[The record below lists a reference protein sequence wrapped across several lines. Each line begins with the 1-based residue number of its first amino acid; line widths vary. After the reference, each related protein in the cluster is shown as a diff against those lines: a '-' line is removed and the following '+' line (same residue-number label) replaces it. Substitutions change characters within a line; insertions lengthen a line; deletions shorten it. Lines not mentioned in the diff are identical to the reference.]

1 MTTYDF
7 ADVLLVPFPFTDQ
20 STTKKRPTVVI
31 SSGSYNITRPDLI
44 LIAVT
49 SQMTSPLLFGELEIT
64 DWQNA
69 GLLKVSVIKPVVT
82 TVAKELI
89 IRKLGRLQTPDRE
102 SLERLLRSILCS

>member
-31 SSGSYNITRPDLI
+31 SSDSYNTVRPDLI

-49 SQMTSPLLFGELEIT
+49 SQITSPLLFGEIEII

-82 TVAKELI
+82 TIVKELI
-89 IRKLGRLQTPDRE
+89 IQKLGGLQVSDRE
-102 SLERLLRSILCS
+102 RLERLLRSILCQ

>member
-31 SSGSYNITRPDLI
+31 SSGSYNTMRPDLI

-49 SQMTSPLLFGELEIT
+49 SQITSPLLFGELEIT
-64 DWQNA
+64 NWQNA
-69 GLLKVSVIKPVVT
+69 GLLKVSVIKPVLT
-82 TVAKELI
+82 TIAKELI
-89 IRKLGRLQTPDRE
+89 IRKLGRLQVSDRE
-102 SLERLLRSILCS
+102 RLERLLKSILCQ

>member
-31 SSGSYNITRPDLI
+31 SSDSYNTVRPDLI

-49 SQMTSPLLFGELEIT
+49 SQITSPLLFGEIEII

-82 TVAKELI
+82 TIVKELI
-89 IRKLGRLQTPDRE
+89 IQKLGRLQVSDRE
-102 SLERLLRSILCS
+102 RLERLLRSILCQ